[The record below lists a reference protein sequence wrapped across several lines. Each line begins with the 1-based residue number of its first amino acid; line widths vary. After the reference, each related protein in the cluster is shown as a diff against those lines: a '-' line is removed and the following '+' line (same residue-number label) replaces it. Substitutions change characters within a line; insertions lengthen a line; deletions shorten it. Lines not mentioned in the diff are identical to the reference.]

1 MIRRIWSAID
11 DYHGGDGAVAVPF
24 CCLIIAIVIG
34 VLSA

>member
-11 DYHGGDGAVAVPF
+11 DYFGGDGAVAVPF
-24 CCLIIAIVIG
+24 CMLVVAIIIG